1 MIEYLTTAQAAEVLK
16 LTPDRV
22 AQFCQEGLLGRKIG
36 RNWAITR
43 AQLERF
49 RKIARKPG
57 PMRRKGS
64 QP

>member
-22 AQFCQEGLLGRKIG
+22 AQFCQQGRLGRKIG

-43 AQLERF
+43 TDLERF
-49 RKIARKPG
+49 RRIKRKPG
-57 PMRRKGS
+57 PRK
-64 QP
+64 